1 MKTYGEAC
9 ADWRLFLTQDGIA
22 YSICYTNCKICH
34 QNTSK
39 KKNVFLEVAEGIR
52 PNPGGEIICLR
63 LEGSKPGR
71 NGGIQNSISVFL
83 SERAQENFQP

>member
-1 MKTYGEAC
+1 MGKPVQIGDYFSRKTELHIPFAI
-9 ADWRLFLTQDGIA
+9 QIA
-22 YSICYTNCKICH
+22 KFVIKI
-34 QNTSK
+34 QV

-71 NGGIQNSISVFL
+71 NGGIQNNISVFL

>member
-1 MKTYGEAC
+1 MGKPVRIGDYFSHKTELHIPFAI
-9 ADWRLFLTQDGIA
+9 QIA
-22 YSICYTNCKICH
+22 KFVIKI
-34 QNTSK
+34 QV